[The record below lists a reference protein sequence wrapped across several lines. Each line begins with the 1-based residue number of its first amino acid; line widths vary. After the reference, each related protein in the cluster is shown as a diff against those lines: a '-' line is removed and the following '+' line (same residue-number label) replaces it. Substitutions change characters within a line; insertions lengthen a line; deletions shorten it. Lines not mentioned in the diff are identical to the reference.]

1 MLKEKIKYANG
12 RTLRKAYEK
21 PKTPYQ
27 RLIESGYLDEAKKEE
42 LKRISERL
50 DMVKLSRE
58 IEDLIDMLIDCGR
71 KGRKMKVNFGDKN
84 YDLTSMYFRDIEF

>member
-42 LKRISERL
+42 LNRISERL
-50 DMVKLSRE
+50 D
-58 IEDLIDMLIDCGR
+58 
-71 KGRKMKVNFGDKN
+71 
-84 YDLTSMYFRDIEF
+84 